1 MTKTNNLIKEVFKD
15 FNGEV
20 GKRVKI
26 LTFLNKISKSKVFI
40 LKKLELFI
48 IHQISMQKKVYL
60 HGQKKYIRKKLIL
73 KKGTIPRIIQL

>member
-26 LTFLNKISKSKVFI
+26 LTFLDKISKSKVFI
-40 LKKLELFI
+40 SKKTGTIYHSPNIKIDDPKKVVKFLKKWKK
-48 IHQISMQKKVYL
+48 ISNL
-60 HGQKKYIRKKLIL
+60 L
-73 KKGTIPRIIQL
+73 KNENF